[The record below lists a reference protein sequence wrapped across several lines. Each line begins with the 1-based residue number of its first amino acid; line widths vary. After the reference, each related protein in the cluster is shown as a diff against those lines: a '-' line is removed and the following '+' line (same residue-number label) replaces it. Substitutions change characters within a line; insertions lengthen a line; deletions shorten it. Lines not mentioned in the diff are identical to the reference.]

1 MPNTKKVPLK
11 PKATPRKRAISFSEM
26 QDFIKMFNDM
36 LCSEVV
42 DSSLN
47 FPGSE
52 QKYKPVYDEHEQLV
66 IKSKLFY
73 LLNLL
78 PGK

>member
-1 MPNTKKVPLK
+1 
-11 PKATPRKRAISFSEM
+11 M

-42 DSSLN
+42 DSSLS

-52 QKYKPVYDEHEQLV
+52 QKYKPVYDEDEQLV

-78 PGK
+78 PGQ